1 MTYLETGRYKEAIG
15 EFKKAINR
23 SPNNLFTHMALVFV
37 YDRLDRKEDA
47 RKTAAEILGIDPEF
61 SVERDA
67 MKFPDDW
74 ILALR
79 NAGLK

>member
-1 MTYLETGRYKEAIG
+1 
-15 EFKKAINR
+15 
-23 SPNNLFTHMALVFV
+23 MALVLV

-47 RKTAAEILGIDPEF
+47 RKTAAEILRIDPEF
-61 SVERDA
+61 SIERDA
-67 MKFPDDW
+67 KTFPDVW